1 MNSIIVYPHTEAQEK
16 AVKAVLDALE
26 IYFENFEMA
35 NKEILP
41 QHVIDAIKISE
52 EQLKNGEYHTHDEVM
67 QKYKKYS

>member
-26 IYFENFEMA
+26 ISFENFEIE

-41 QHVIDAIKISE
+41 QHVIEAVRISE
-52 EQLKNGEYHTHDEVM
+52 DQFEKGEFSTHDQVM
-67 QKYKKYS
+67 EKFKKYL